1 MSAFRKTV
9 SAVLMAAM
17 LLLIVL
23 LPRYASGLLGARSTL
38 DWLIPK
44 QESFS
49 GVITC
54 WHVVRFKP
62 YSGSMGAWLEKYAKR
77 MEKRHFGVYFE
88 VESITEAEAA
98 RRSAAGLF
106 PDIISFPKGFLSGE
120 ELLEMPMEAPAA
132 QTEAARSL
140 ALAASCELL
149 LFYPEKTDEEG
160 DALVENAKKYSFEE
174 FKSGKAPCC
183 IADARGA
190 GDMQRLLAAGK
201 ADYFDILP
209 FKNETELVQFVGL
222 SASIAN
228 EKLPY
233 ALEFIELITGEAAQ
247 GELATI
253 GLMPMN
259 EQAERVYEQSFLAD
273 AYRMI
278 ERGEG
283 AWKNAFD

>member
-44 QESFS
+44 KESFS

-132 QTEAARSL
+132 QTEADRSL

-174 FKSGKAPCC
+174 FMSGKAPCC

-259 EQAERVYEQSFLAD
+259 EQAERVYEQSFLDD

-278 ERGEG
+278 ERSEG
-283 AWKNAFD
+283 SWKNAFD

>member
-1 MSAFRKTV
+1 MSTLRKTV

-38 DWLIPK
+38 DWLMPK
-44 QESFS
+44 KESFS

-54 WHVVRFKP
+54 WHIVRFKP
-62 YSGSMGAWLEKYAKR
+62 YSGSMGAWLEKHAKR

-88 VESITEAEAA
+88 VESITEAEAS
-98 RRSAAGLF
+98 RRSALGLF

-120 ELLEMPMEAPAA
+120 ELLEMRIEASEE
-132 QTEAARSL
+132 QTKAARSL

-149 LFYPEKTDEEG
+149 LFYPEKTDVEG
-160 DALVENAKKYSFEE
+160 AALIENAKKYSFEE

-209 FKNETELVQFVGL
+209 FKNETELVQFAGI
-222 SASIAN
+222 SASTAA

-233 ALEFIELITGEAAQ
+233 ALELIELITGEAAQ
-247 GELATI
+247 GELSSI

-259 EQAERVYEQSFLAD
+259 DRAEPVYEQSFLAD

-278 ERGEG
+278 AKSAG
-283 AWKNAFD
+283 AGKNAFD